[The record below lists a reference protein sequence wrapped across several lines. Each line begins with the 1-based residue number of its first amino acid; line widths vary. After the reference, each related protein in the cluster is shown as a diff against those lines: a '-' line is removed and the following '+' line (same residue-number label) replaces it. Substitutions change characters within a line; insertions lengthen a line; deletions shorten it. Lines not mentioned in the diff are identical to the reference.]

1 MKKVLITYASAGDGH
16 KKAAEAIYKSFLEC
30 KGAEVISIDALNYT
44 TRFFKFFYKR
54 TYIVMIKRFPWLW
67 GFFYQVLNNR
77 FFFIIA
83 YPFRAIVNHIN
94 SKKLREFLIREN
106 FDIII
111 STHFFAPYVISRLKD
126 QGKISAR
133 LINMVT
139 DYRLHLFWIEKNVD
153 KYIVAAES
161 TKQDFL
167 KRGIDKDKII
177 VLGIPV
183 RKQFAN
189 ISSQADARSTL
200 GLAEDKFTILIMR
213 GGLGVGP
220 IKDILLYL
228 QRLDIDF
235 QVIAVCGHNDM
246 LKQELKLVAENSV
259 KSIKIIGFSHNVA
272 VLMAASDIMIS
283 KAGGI
288 TVSESLSVGLPI
300 ISINPIP
307 GQETGN
313 ADFLIKNKIGFMAKD
328 LNEIN
333 IIIDKFYRL
342 PDERDKLKNNIK
354 DTGRPYAAEDIVK
367 LVREMTA

>member
-16 KKAAEAIYKSFLEC
+16 KKAAEAIYKSFLEY
-30 KGAEVISIDALNYT
+30 KDTEVISIDALNYT

-83 YPFRAIVNHIN
+83 APFRAIVNHVN
-94 SKKLREFLIREN
+94 SMRLKEFLLNEN
-106 FDIII
+106 FDIIL
-111 STHFFAPYVISRLKD
+111 STHFFASYVISRLKE
-126 QGKISAR
+126 QGRISAS
-133 LINMVT
+133 LINVVT

-161 TKQDFL
+161 TRQDFL
-167 KRGIDKDKII
+167 KRGIGKDKII
-177 VLGIPV
+177 ALGIPV

-189 ISSQADARSTL
+189 ISSQADARRVL
-200 GLAEDKFTILIMR
+200 GLAADKFTILIMR

-220 IKDILLYL
+220 IKDILLHL

-235 QVIAVCGHNDM
+235 QVIAVCGHNSM
-246 LKQELKLVAENSV
+246 LEQELKLVAENSE
-259 KSIKIIGFSHNVA
+259 KRIKIIGFSHNVA

-288 TVSESLSVGLPI
+288 TVSESLSIGLPI

-313 ADFLIKNKIGFMAKD
+313 ADFLIRNNIGFMARNLD
-328 LNEIN
+328 EIN
-333 IIIDKFYRL
+333 SIIDKFYRL
-342 PDERDKLKNNIK
+342 PDKRDRLKKDIK
-354 DTGRPYAAEDIVK
+354 DTGRPYAAGDIVK
-367 LVREMTA
+367 LAREMTT

>member
-16 KKAAEAIYKSFLEC
+16 KKAAEAIYKSFLGC
-30 KGAEVISIDALNYT
+30 KDAKVISIDALNYT

-77 FFFIIA
+77 FFFLIA
-83 YPFRAIVNHIN
+83 APFRSIVNHVN
-94 SKKLREFLIREN
+94 SKRLKEFLIKEN

-111 STHFFAPYVISRLKD
+111 STHFFAPYVISRLKE
-126 QGKISAR
+126 QGKVSAR
-133 LINMVT
+133 LINVVT
-139 DYRLHLFWIEKNVD
+139 DFRLHLFWIEKNVD
-153 KYIVAAES
+153 KYIVATES

-177 VLGIPV
+177 ALGIPV
-183 RKQFAN
+183 RKQFTN

-200 GLAEDKFTILIMR
+200 GIAEDKFTILIMR

-220 IKDILLYL
+220 IKDILLNL
-228 QRLDIDF
+228 QRLDMDF
-235 QVIAVCGHNDM
+235 QVIAVCGHNNM
-246 LKQELKLVAENSV
+246 LKQELKLVAENSE

-313 ADFLIKNKIGFMAKD
+313 ADFLIKNEIGFIAKD

-333 IIIDKFYRL
+333 NIIDKFYRL

-354 DTGRPYAAEDIVK
+354 DTGRPSAAEGIVK
-367 LVREMTA
+367 LALEMTA